1 MRQSIALVTGATGY
15 IGANLCAYLLQHNW
29 TVHVLVRGTSDTTYL
44 QSVAGENVYLHQVEE
59 DGRNIPA
66 VVAQAKPEVV
76 FHVASLFLAE
86 HKYENISEL
95 IQSNVTFGT
104 QLADAMVKQG
114 CTKFINVGTA
124 WQHYNDSIYDPVC
137 LYAATKEAFEAI
149 LTYYKNAHS
158 LQVITLKLFDTYG
171 PKDPR
176 RKLLALLSDVALTGK
191 ELVMSAGEQ
200 KIDLVYIDDVMHAF
214 GCAIQQFDEEQEGT
228 YAIASGRSVSL
239 RELVAIMEK
248 VTRQK
253 LNISWGGRPYRQR
266 EVMVPWTQGCA
277 LPGWKAQVPLE
288 VGLKKLLNDAGIV

>member
-29 TVHVLVRGTSDTTYL
+29 TVYALVRSTSDATYL
-44 QSVAGENVYLHQVEE
+44 QSVTGKNVYLHQVEE
-59 DGRNIPA
+59 GGRNIPKVIA
-66 VVAQAKPEVV
+66 EAKPEVV

-95 IQSNVTFGT
+95 IQSNITFGT
-104 QLADAMVKQG
+104 QVVDAMVKQG
-114 CTKFINVGTA
+114 VNKLINVGTA
-124 WQHYNDSIYDPVC
+124 WQHYNDSEYDPVC
-137 LYAATKEAFEAI
+137 LYAATKQAFEDI

-171 PKDPR
+171 PRDPR
-176 RKLLALLSDVALTGK
+176 RKLLALLCNAAASGQ

-200 KIDLVYIDDVMHAF
+200 QIDLVYLDDVMHAF
-214 GCAIQQFDEEQEGT
+214 ACAVQELDKGRT
-228 YAIASGRSVSL
+228 GSYAIASGRGVSL
-239 RELVAIMEK
+239 RELVDIMEDISG
-248 VTRQK
+248 RK

-266 EVMVPWTQGCA
+266 EVMVPWNQGCA

-288 VGLKKLLNDAGIV
+288 IGLKKLLSDAGIV

>member
-1 MRQSIALVTGATGY
+1 MICRSALVTGATGY
-15 IGANLCAYLLQHNW
+15 IGANLCAYLVQHKW
-29 TVHVLVRGTSDTTYL
+29 TVHALVRSTSDTTYL
-44 QSVAGENVYLHQVEE
+44 QSVASENVFLHQVEK
-59 DGRNIPA
+59 GGGNIPE
-66 VVAQAKPEVV
+66 VMAQVKPEVA

-114 CTKFINVGTA
+114 CTKFINLGTA
-124 WQHYNDSIYDPVC
+124 WQHYNDSEYDPVC
-137 LYAATKEAFEAI
+137 LYAATKQAFEAI

-158 LQVITLKLFDTYG
+158 LQVITLKLLDTYG
-171 PKDPR
+171 PRDPR
-176 RKLLALLSDVALTGK
+176 RKLLSLLCSAATSGQ

-200 KIDLVYIDDVMHAF
+200 QIDLVYIDDVMQAF
-214 GCAIQQFDEEQEGT
+214 GCAIKQFDEGQEGT

-239 RELVAIMEK
+239 RELVAIMGK
-248 VTRQK
+248 VAGTK

-277 LPGWKAQVPLE
+277 LPGWKAKVPLE
-288 VGLKKLLNDAGIV
+288 IGLKKLLSDAGIV